1 MANKN
6 FVVKNGITVGTTV
19 IVDSSGAWVGA
30 NTGLVG
36 ATGLTGPSGSNG
48 AVGATGLTGPTGP
61 TGTQGATGVTGPSGS
76 AGVAGPTGPTGPVGP
91 TGPTGPTGAT
101 GTVGPSGPTG
111 LTGPTGPTGPSGPQ
125 GATGAAPGWT
135 KITTT
140 YTASTNQQ
148 LIANT
153 ANGAFTVT
161 LPAGPSV
168 GNIVKITDGYDWT
181 ANNLTVAGNGS
192 TIEGSVNDLLIDIKG
207 VTVEFIYDGST
218 WQATATLG
226 IQGATG
232 ATGVTGL
239 TGPTGPTGATGL
251 TGATGGTP
259 WLLSGSDT
267 YYTAGNVI
275 IGASSAGS
283 GVKLDVQGGEIRAG
297 RIDSSSEGGQLS
309 FARSSDNATAWY
321 MDVYGNTSTPSL
333 RLVDVSSGAVS
344 LGINSSGA
352 VALRGGVSASGV
364 GITFPASQSASSDAN
379 TLDDYEE
386 GTYTPTLIVT
396 SGTPSYN
403 YATAYYTKIGR
414 QVFGGGIIGIGNS
427 ASLGGPIRV
436 SLPFTALALSN
447 GYTGGFSSDGSGW
460 TYPISSGSSGN
471 IYSVEWQINSG
482 SAFMTF
488 TPATATATEIPY
500 TATGISN
507 SWYIRFSF
515 SFYTS

>member
-48 AVGATGLTGPTGP
+48 AIGATGLTGPTGP
-61 TGTQGATGVTGPSGS
+61 TGAQGATGVTGPSGS

-101 GTVGPSGPTG
+101 GTVGPTGPTG
-111 LTGPTGPTGPSGPQ
+111 LTGPTGPTGPSGPT

-135 KITTT
+135 RVTTT

-148 LIANT
+148 LIADT
-153 ANGAFTVT
+153 ANGAFTIT

-207 VTVEFIYDGST
+207 VTVELIYDGST

-232 ATGVTGL
+232 ATG
-239 TGPTGPTGATGL
+239 AS
-251 TGATGGTP
+251 P
-259 WLLSGSDT
+259 WSLNGSDT
-267 YYTAGNVI
+267 YYTAGSVA

-283 GVKLDVQGGEIRAG
+283 GIKLDVQGGEIRAG
-297 RIDSSSEGGQLS
+297 RVDSSNEGGQLS
-309 FARSSDNATAWY
+309 LARSSDNATAWY

-352 VALRGGVSASGV
+352 VALRGGASASGV
-364 GITFPASQSASSDAN
+364 GITFPLTQSASTDAN

-386 GTYTPTLIVT
+386 GTW
-396 SGTPSYN
+396 TPSLNLLGTVSYPGR
-403 YATAYYTKIGR
+403 YGKYQKIGKY
-414 QVFGGGIIGIGNS
+414 VHLSFAMI
-427 ASLGGPIRV
+427 V
-436 SLPFTALALSN
+436 SSSDTTQDSSVMLITNLPFTVANVLGSDYEGGSASIMTERMKGTASPTASN
-447 GYTGGFSSDGSGW
+447 AFHVIGSNGNTSLVVAQNNYNGTFASMSYFAGNGRSGYTGGNMYILG
-460 TYPISSGSSGN
+460 
-471 IYSVEWQINSG
+471 Q
-482 SAFMTF
+482 FMYET
-488 TPATATATEIPY
+488 TA
-500 TATGISN
+500 
-507 SWYIRFSF
+507 
-515 SFYTS
+515 